1 MRGLKTLALAGA
13 LLLALAAPGPFLRP
27 QASVNAALRIA
38 YGPGDGF
45 EAIDPELIGRATHK
59 IDMAAYVLSD
69 EKIIEA
75 LSEAATRGVKIR
87 LYLDP
92 EQFRRMAGVN
102 ENVLALVDQPNV
114 SARIKAEQDDLMH
127 MKAYAVDGRWLR
139 TGSAN
144 FSWSGERR
152 QDNDIV
158 VIDSP
163 ELAAAFTRNFDHV
176 WARRDNREAAQ

>member
-1 MRGLKTLALAGA
+1 MRVPKTLLLGGA
-13 LLLALAAPGPFLRP
+13 LLLALAAPKPFP
-27 QASVNAALRIA
+27 QARAPVNAAIRIA
-38 YGPGDGF
+38 YGPGEGF
-45 EAIDPELIGRATHK
+45 AAIDPELIARAKEK

-69 EKIIEA
+69 ENIIEA

-92 EQFRRMAGVN
+92 EQFRRMARVN
-102 ENVLALVDQPNV
+102 QNVLALVDQPNV

-158 VIDSP
+158 VIDSF
-163 ELAAAFTRNFDHV
+163 ELAQAFSRNFDHV
-176 WARRDNREAAQ
+176 WSRRDNREAAQ

>member
-1 MRGLKTLALAGA
+1 MSGKVLFVSGVLLVAFLA
-13 LLLALAAPGPFLRP
+13 PKPFLRP
-27 QASVNAALRIA
+27 NSPVTAPVRIA
-38 YGPGDGF
+38 YGPSDGF
-45 EAIDPELIGRATHK
+45 DAIDRELIAQARKT

-75 LSEAATRGVKIR
+75 ISAAAERGVKIR

-92 EQFRRMAGVN
+92 GQFRRIASNNGNMV
-102 ENVLALVDQPNV
+102 ALVNQPNV
-114 SARIKAEQDDLMH
+114 SARIKAEQNDMMH
-127 MKAYAVDGRWLR
+127 LKSFAVDGRWLR

-152 QDNDIV
+152 QDNDIM

-163 ELAAAFTRNFDHV
+163 EAAQAFSRHFDAI
-176 WARRDNREAAQ
+176 WTRRDNSEASQ